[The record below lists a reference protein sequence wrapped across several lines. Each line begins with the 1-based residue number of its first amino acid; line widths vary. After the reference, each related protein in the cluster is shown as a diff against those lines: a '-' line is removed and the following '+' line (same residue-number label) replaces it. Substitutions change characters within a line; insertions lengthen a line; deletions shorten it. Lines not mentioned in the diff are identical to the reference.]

1 LKAVSGQGNCYRGAR
16 EMNVMLYVFMLFFGL
31 FLFLRPSY
39 CVKSTGEIGEAKKK
53 QVKGL
58 GMMFMS
64 IAVIHALFV
73 IF

>member
-1 LKAVSGQGNCYRGAR
+1 MSVIFWVL
-16 EMNVMLYVFMLFFGL
+16 ELLFGL
-31 FLFLRPSY
+31 FLFLRPTY
-39 CVKSTGEIGEAKKK
+39 CVKSTGETGEAKKK

-64 IAVIHALFV
+64 FAVIHALFV